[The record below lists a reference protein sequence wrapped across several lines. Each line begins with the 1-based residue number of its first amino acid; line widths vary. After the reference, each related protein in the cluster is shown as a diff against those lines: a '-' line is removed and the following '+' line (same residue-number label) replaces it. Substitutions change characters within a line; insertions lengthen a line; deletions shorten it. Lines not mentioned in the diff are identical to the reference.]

1 MAQLQRLSRLGGVI
15 DKMGVTLTQEMITGA
30 IKAQEQYGVPAS
42 VTLGQIILESGGSNP
57 GGLSDLAYKDN
68 NLFGIKA
75 GSKYNGK
82 TVNYSTL
89 EYVNGQAVKTTAS
102 FRKYNS
108 VEESIIDH
116 AKLLNSDIYTNKT
129 KNSTNLTE
137 YVSAM
142 GSVYATDPNYS
153 NKLMN
158 IINSNNLTQYDNG
171 TYPTGDTTDKQS
183 WWDNLLANIV
193 TFTAIIFIGVLAV
206 VFFMQGFNIKLPTKK
221 NLVKEVLKDE

>member
-1 MAQLQRLSRLGGVI
+1 
-15 DKMGVTLTQEMITGA
+15 MGVTLTTEMITGA

-82 TVNYSTL
+82 TVNYSTI
-89 EYVNGQAVKTTAS
+89 EYENGKAVRKTAT

-108 VEESIIDH
+108 VEESIVDH
-116 AKLLNSDIYTNKT
+116 AQLLNKPIYTNKT

-137 YVSAM
+137 YVTAM
-142 GSVYATDPNYS
+142 GSVYATDPTYS
-153 NKLMN
+153 TQLLK
-158 IINSNNLTQYDNG
+158 IINENNLTQYDNG
-171 TYPTGDTTDKQS
+171 SYPTGGTVTTGAETETDKQS

-193 TFTAIIFIGVLAV
+193 TFTAVIFIGVLAV